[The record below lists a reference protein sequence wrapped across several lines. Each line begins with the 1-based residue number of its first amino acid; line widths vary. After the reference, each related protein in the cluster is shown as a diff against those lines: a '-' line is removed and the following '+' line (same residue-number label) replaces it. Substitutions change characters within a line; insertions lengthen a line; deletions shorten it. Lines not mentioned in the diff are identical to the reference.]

1 MIEIPLT
8 QGQVALVDDL
18 GLFTTPEAA
27 AAAYDAAASKYHGEF
42 ASPNFL
48 EAA

>member
-8 QGQVALVDDL
+8 QGQVAL
-18 GLFTTPEAA
+18 
-27 AAAYDAAASKYHGEF
+27 AAASKYHGEF